1 MALTPKRVER
11 SAPDVP
17 DPESA
22 VDRIVSEATTEAT
35 TKVVDLILREG
46 ARDFRAAAKEA
57 GVPRLSYHAI
67 RRAWIAGRLE
77 AVRVAGRVLTSAAAI
92 RRWLAASQG
101 APQPSPRTSPR
112 GRRGKRRPTTS
123 AADRAILAA
132 RGLPCGGGRD
142 A

>member
-1 MALTPKRVER
+1 MTKSHTRVGRAAL
-11 SAPDVP
+11 DVP
-17 DPESA
+17 DPETV
-22 VDRIVSEATTEAT
+22 VDRVVREATTEAA

-101 APQPSPRTSPR
+101 APQPAPRTAPR

-123 AADRAILAA
+123 AAERAILAA

-142 A
+142 E